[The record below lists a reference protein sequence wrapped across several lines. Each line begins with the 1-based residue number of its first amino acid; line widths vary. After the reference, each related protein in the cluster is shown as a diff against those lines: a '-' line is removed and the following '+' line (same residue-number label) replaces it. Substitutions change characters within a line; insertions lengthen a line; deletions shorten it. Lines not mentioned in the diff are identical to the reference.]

1 MRLKNYMLGIAAAA
15 GAMLAL
21 SGTANAVSLDTLLG
35 AGPGGNLIVV
45 GDTVYSNFTYGG
57 TLPSDVTI
65 TTTANGLQFTK
76 TGDFTTTAVIAYDVA
91 VTGQN
96 ITGVDLS
103 FTATASGGA
112 VASVGETV
120 TDKNTGT
127 DYNIQV
133 VTDGTGPLPDS
144 NTASITLNPSSNSL
158 HVIKSIDVALPAS
171 GGQASIT
178 LVDNTYVRG
187 GGVTPPI
194 PEPMTLALLP
204 LALVGLGLRK
214 KLASR

>member
-1 MRLKNYMLGIAAAA
+1 MRLKNYMLGIAA

-21 SGTANAVSLDTLLG
+21 SSTASAVSLDALLG

-45 GDTVYSNFTYGG
+45 GDMVYSNFTYGG
-57 TLPSDVTI
+57 VLPSNVTI
-65 TTTANGLQFTK
+65 TTTANGLQFTA
-76 TGDFTTTAVIAYDVA
+76 TGDFTSTAVIAYDVA
-91 VTGQN
+91 VTGPN

-103 FTATASGGA
+103 FSATASGGA

-120 TDKNTGT
+120 TDKNTNT
-127 DYNIQV
+127 DYNLQV
-133 VTDGTGPLPDS
+133 VTDGTGPLPDNS
-144 NTASITLNPSSNSL
+144 TANVTLNPATNSL
-158 HVIKSIDVALPAS
+158 HVIKSIDVALPAQ
-171 GGQASIT
+171 GGSAVIT

-204 LALVGLGLRK
+204 LALAGLGLRK
-214 KLASR
+214 KFSR